1 MNYAT
6 PQIEELF
13 LNFDMECEKA
23 MEYTKGEY
31 NLMRAGRANPKL
43 VENIK
48 VDYYGAPTPI
58 NQMGNIS
65 IPEPRCLVISLWDKS
80 ALKLVEKAILSAN
93 IGVTPQ
99 NDGTVIRLTFPV
111 LTEERRKELVKQVK
125 EACRRHQGGAA
136 QRPPLRHGR
145 TQKGKG
151 SQNRFGRPYLRL
163 RAGSGQTACQTDRSG
178 RQTCQ
183 RKGSGRNVRVTAIQR
198 NEHKRPYRT

>member
-13 LNFDMECEKA
+13 LIFDDSCTRA
-23 MEYTKGEY
+23 IEYMKGEY

-43 VENIK
+43 VENIA
-48 VDYYGAPTPI
+48 VDYYGAMTPI

-65 IPEPRCLVISLWDKS
+65 IPEPRCLVITLWDKS

-111 LTEERRKELVKQVK
+111 LTEERRRDLVKQVK
-125 EACRRHQGGAA
+125 KLAEDTKVVLRNARRDAMDVLKKEKNAKTVSEDLIGDYEKEVDKKLAKYIETVDKLA
-136 QRPPLRHGR
+136 
-145 TQKGKG
+145 KDKEVDVM
-151 SQNRFGRPYLRL
+151 S
-163 RAGSGQTACQTDRSG
+163 
-178 RQTCQ
+178 
-183 RKGSGRNVRVTAIQR
+183 V
-198 NEHKRPYRT
+198 